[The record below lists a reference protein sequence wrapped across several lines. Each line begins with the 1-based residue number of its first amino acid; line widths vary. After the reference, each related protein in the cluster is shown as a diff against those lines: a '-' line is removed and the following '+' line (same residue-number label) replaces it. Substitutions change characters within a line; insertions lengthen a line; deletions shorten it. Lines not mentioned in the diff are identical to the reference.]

1 MKTLGFEES
10 DCYNHEMCRQSLIV
24 LKLTCI
30 TMSIRDRDI
39 DEWFRRWPPWGAGRR
54 PSGENIFREFEEM
67 RRDMER
73 MFEETVR
80 DFDKVPKELIRE
92 YDTPSGGKVTEVG
105 PLVYGYS
112 MTIGPDGKPKV
123 KEFGNIKSLGIGGRM
138 PPALTAER
146 EPLSDI
152 TTSGSDVKVTVEM
165 PGISKQDIKI
175 SAYDSSVEVST
186 TEAAR
191 RKYRRLIELPP
202 DADVET
208 AKSTYA
214 NGILEITFKKK
225 GKPKGREIKVD

>member
-1 MKTLGFEES
+1 
-10 DCYNHEMCRQSLIV
+10 
-24 LKLTCI
+24 
-30 TMSIRDRDI
+30 MSIRDRDI

-54 PSGENIFREFEEM
+54 AAGGGENMFREFEEM

-92 YDTPSGGKVTEVG
+92 YDTPSGGKVREVG

-123 KEFGNIKSLGIGGRM
+123 KEFGNIRSLGGGIT

-152 TTSGSDVKVTVEM
+152 ITTDSDVKVTVEM

-175 SAYDSSVEVST
+175 NTYDNSVEVST
-186 TEAAR
+186 TESAR
-191 RKYRRLIELPP
+191 RKYGRLIELPP
-202 DADVET
+202 EADIET
-208 AKSTYA
+208 AKSTYT

-225 GKPKGREIKVD
+225 GKPKGREIKID

>member
-1 MKTLGFEES
+1 
-10 DCYNHEMCRQSLIV
+10 
-24 LKLTCI
+24 
-30 TMSIRDRDI
+30 MSIRDRDI

-54 PSGENIFREFEEM
+54 TAGGGENMFREFEEM

-92 YDTPSGGKVTEVG
+92 YDTPSGGKVREVG

-123 KEFGNIKSLGIGGRM
+123 KEFGNIRSLGGGIT
-138 PPALTAER
+138 PPALTTER

-152 TTSGSDVKVTVEM
+152 ITTDSDVKVTVEM

-175 SAYDSSVEVST
+175 NTYDNSVEVST
-186 TEAAR
+186 TETAR

-202 DADVET
+202 DSDIET
-208 AKSTYA
+208 AKSTYT

-225 GKPKGREIKVD
+225 GKPKGREIKID